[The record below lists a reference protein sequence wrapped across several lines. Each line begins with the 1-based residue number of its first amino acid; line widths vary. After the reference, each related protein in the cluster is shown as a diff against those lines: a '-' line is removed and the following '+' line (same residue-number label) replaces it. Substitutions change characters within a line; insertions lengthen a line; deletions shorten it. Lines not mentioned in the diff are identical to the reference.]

1 MDSAVAGLP
10 WAGESNFFQ
19 KRPRWVWTLR
29 ISIYIQMLLAI
40 SVLLT
45 PYYHEIFVAST
56 VPLIGL
62 YGSHGTMH
70 HFKLIFVAFVN
81 VPSFLAESTKAFYL
95 GRHYYRP
102 MDIEQLHRYH
112 HDLVQRRMEEEEY
125 ASSGDGAL
133 HWDQA

>member
-102 MDIEQLHRYH
+102 MEPYTGIKLRL
-112 HDLVQRRMEEEEY
+112 DLQRTK
-125 ASSGDGAL
+125 SGGGDARNSPDGRETG
-133 HWDQA
+133 